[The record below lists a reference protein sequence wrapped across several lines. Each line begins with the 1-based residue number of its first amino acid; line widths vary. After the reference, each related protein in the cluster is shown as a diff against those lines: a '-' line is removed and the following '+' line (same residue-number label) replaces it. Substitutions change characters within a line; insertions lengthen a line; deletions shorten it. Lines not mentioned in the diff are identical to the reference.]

1 MPDRKD
7 KTPAEGQTPADD
19 IAKSAAENTLA
30 LNPLVGIRGQ
40 DMVAAGANVMRAM
53 ASQPQIIAKQWM
65 SFAGEMANIMTNAS
79 ERAPEGKDRR
89 FADPAWRENGVSKA
103 LMQSYLA
110 WAEKVTETVEAL
122 DLPDRDAAR
131 ARLVTS
137 IYVDAMAPSNNFFAN
152 PTAIKKLYETKGKSA
167 VDGVQNLVSD
177 LVKNGGLPASV
188 DTSKFKVGENLAV
201 TPGDVVFRNEVI
213 ELIQYKAVTPT
224 VRKRPFMIVPPQIN
238 KYYAVDMAP
247 GKSMIEFLL
256 ANGIQ
261 PFCVS
266 WRNPTAAQKEWD
278 FETYIN
284 ALDEATAAV
293 REITGSDSIN
303 MMGSCSGG
311 ITLSL
316 YLAWLAA
323 QDRSAEVEGVVL
335 AVCVLNTEDRGD
347 SDFGSLV
354 SPATIMAAKTAS
366 EARGVLDGQDMAK
379 MFAWMRPNDLI
390 WNYWVNNYLLGNA
403 PPAFDVLFW
412 NADTT
417 RLPTGL
423 HHDFLDMIYTNPF
436 VNPGKLSVGGRKIDM
451 RKVKHK
457 TYVIG
462 GTTDHITPWKAVYD
476 TARLFG
482 DDATYVLSNSGHLQS
497 LLNPPGN
504 PKSWYVKGSASAAK
518 ADDWSKTAEKHEG
531 TWWLDWVEFLKENGD
546 EEVKAPK
553 SNGSRKNKSLGAAPG
568 TYVFEP

>member
-1 MPDRKD
+1 M
-7 KTPAEGQTPADD
+7 
-19 IAKSAAENTLA
+19 
-30 LNPLVGIRGQ
+30 
-40 DMVAAGANVMRAM
+40 
-53 ASQPQIIAKQWM
+53 
-65 SFAGEMANIMTNAS
+65 IM
-79 ERAPEGKDRR
+79 
-89 FADPAWRENGVSKA
+89 
-103 LMQSYLA
+103 
-110 WAEKVTETVEAL
+110 
-122 DLPDRDAAR
+122 
-131 ARLVTS
+131 
-137 IYVDAMAPSNNFFAN
+137 
-152 PTAIKKLYETKGKSA
+152 
-167 VDGVQNLVSD
+167 
-177 LVKNGGLPASV
+177 
-188 DTSKFKVGENLAV
+188 
-201 TPGDVVFRNEVI
+201 
-213 ELIQYKAVTPT
+213 
-224 VRKRPFMIVPPQIN
+224 PPQIN

-284 ALDEATAAV
+284 ALDEATAAA
-293 REITGSDSIN
+293 REIAKVDSIN

-323 QDRSAEVEGVVL
+323 QGRSAEVNAVVL
-335 AVCVLNTEDRGD
+335 AVCVLNTEERGD

-354 SPATIMAAKTAS
+354 SPATIMAAKSAS

-436 VNPGKLSVGGRKIDM
+436 VNPGKLSVGGQKIDM
-451 RKVKHK
+451 REVKHK
-457 TYVIG
+457 TMVIG
-462 GTTDHITPWKAVYD
+462 GTTDHITPWKAVYE
-476 TARLFG
+476 TARLYG
-482 DDATYVLSNSGHLQS
+482 DDTTFVLSNSGHLQS

-504 PKSWYVKGSASAAK
+504 PKSWYVQGTAPEADCYAGSAPCLLYPS
-518 ADDWSKTAEKHEG
+518 
-531 TWWLDWVEFLKENGD
+531 
-546 EEVKAPK
+546 
-553 SNGSRKNKSLGAAPG
+553 
-568 TYVFEP
+568 